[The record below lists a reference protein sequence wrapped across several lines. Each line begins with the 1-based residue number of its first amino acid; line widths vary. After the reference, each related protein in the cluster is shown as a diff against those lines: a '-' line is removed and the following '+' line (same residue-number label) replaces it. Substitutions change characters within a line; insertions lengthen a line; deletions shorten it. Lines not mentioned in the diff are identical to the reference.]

1 MKKII
6 DVIINVLLFVAIV
19 TVLFIAMKIV
29 GAAKEPVFA
38 TYQQCD
44 CNMTVYILKTAE
56 ATLIAMDE
64 FDKKTKGG
72 VFDEMEEK
80 AKELKE
86 EEKARKE
93 AETLVAIFG
102 YIPSN
107 WEIELFLQFVQ
118 AECGNTEPEIG
129 IERVAEV
136 IINRVR
142 SSRFPNT
149 ISGVLFQRGQF
160 ETYINGSYR
169 CTPNERVRAAWERIL
184 SRGYCEDREVLFFTA
199 GKYNAYCIPMYRIG
213 NHYFGR

>member
-1 MKKII
+1 M
-6 DVIINVLLFVAIV
+6 
-19 TVLFIAMKIV
+19 
-29 GAAKEPVFA
+29 FA

-56 ATLIAMDE
+56 ASLIAMDE

-80 AKELKE
+80 AKELEE

-93 AETLVAIFG
+93 AETLGAKLKAIFG
-102 YIPSN
+102 YVPTE
-107 WEIELFLQFVQ
+107 WELTLFLQFVQ

-136 IINRVR
+136 IANRVR

-149 ISGVLFQRGQF
+149 ISEVLFQRGQF
-160 ETYINGSYR
+160 ETYSNGSYR
-169 CTPNERVRAAWERIL
+169 CAPNERVRAAWERIL
-184 SRGYCEDREVLFFTA
+184 SRGYCEDRGVLFFTA